1 MLGLTLVDGESLGM
15 ELGVSVGSFVG
26 DVVGAEENE

>member
-26 DVVGAEENE
+26 DFVGAEENE